1 MLNVECLCYVFKEL
15 QITKTAVFD
24 RALCFFF
31 KLMLTKDK
39 IIIGKDKGYP
49 STPGMIELRPTTH
62 EFLKH
67 SETWD
72 KTRYTVAV
80 IR

>member
-1 MLNVECLCYVFKEL
+1 MFSKSFKL
-15 QITKTAVFD
+15 QKQLYLTGHCV
-24 RALCFFF
+24 FFF

-39 IIIGKDKGYP
+39 INIGKDKGYP
-49 STPGMIELRPTTH
+49 STPGMTELRPTTH